1 MRKKIAIIPARS
13 GSKGLPN
20 KNILMLFDKPL
31 IAYTIEAAIKS
42 ELFEKV
48 IVSTDSCEYKD
59 IALRH
64 GAEVIMRDKSLASDT
79 ATSYMVVK
87 DVLEKN
93 ISCDYFVLLQP
104 TSPFRNYKHIREA
117 VEKFENTDDIDF
129 LVSMVKT
136 NKSADLINQLAPNDN
151 LKYFNADFANYR
163 RQNQEN
169 YCPNGAI
176 FIGNVDAYLRQKH
189 FFGERSIAYV
199 MDRIDSLDIDDKL
212 DFEFAISLMLK
223 KNRMK
228 DLQKEILKRIK
239 EKEFFFDKIKPVTLV
254 GHSIIDY
261 WNVTHLNGREVNNL
275 GIAGINSKEYYDL
288 IIKNNIIKFGDTVI
302 LMLGTND
309 IVVDDWSVDFTILW
323 IEKIVKHI
331 KKINHNAS
339 IYILSIPPVLGRIDR
354 NNETIRKLNSE
365 LSKFFEN

>member
-1 MRKKIAIIPARS
+1 
-13 GSKGLPN
+13 
-20 KNILMLFDKPL
+20 
-31 IAYTIEAAIKS
+31 
-42 ELFEKV
+42 
-48 IVSTDSCEYKD
+48 
-59 IALRH
+59 
-64 GAEVIMRDKSLASDT
+64 
-79 ATSYMVVK
+79 
-87 DVLEKN
+87 
-93 ISCDYFVLLQP
+93 
-104 TSPFRNYKHIREA
+104 KHIREA
-117 VEKFENTDDIDF
+117 VEKFENKDDIDF

-302 LMLGTND
+302 L
-309 IVVDDWSVDFTILW
+309 
-323 IEKIVKHI
+323 
-331 KKINHNAS
+331 
-339 IYILSIPPVLGRIDR
+339 
-354 NNETIRKLNSE
+354 
-365 LSKFFEN
+365 